1 IGIGLNMYM
10 YLLDIGNTNRSSAGD
25 IIGLGVGGDIG
36 LKYDITDV
44 VYIDFGTTLSYN
56 PAGYR

>member
-1 IGIGLNMYM
+1 M